1 MTIRALIVD
10 DEPLARKR
18 IRKLLAAEPDISV
31 IGEACTGS
39 EAILMIRES
48 SPDMVFLDIQMP
60 GVGGFEVLQAI
71 TEEQMPIV
79 IFVTAYDQHAIRAF
93 EVHALD
99 YLLKPFKQERFR
111 KTLDRARAQLAAGD
125 PSAPGLTALLG
136 SLRTEQS
143 YLRSFM
149 VKTSDRVVFVKA
161 SDVEWIESA
170 GNYALL
176 HVGPQTHIIRE
187 TMRALETQLSPKTFQ
202 RISRSLIVNLERIK
216 ELQPMGKGEF
226 IVILASGKHLTMSRG
241 IRELHRALEP
251 S

>member
-1 MTIRALIVD
+1 
-10 DEPLARKR
+10 
-18 IRKLLAAEPDISV
+18 
-31 IGEACTGS
+31 
-39 EAILMIRES
+39 
-48 SPDMVFLDIQMP
+48 
-60 GVGGFEVLQAI
+60 
-71 TEEQMPIV
+71 
-79 IFVTAYDQHAIRAF
+79 
-93 EVHALD
+93 
-99 YLLKPFKQERFR
+99 
-111 KTLDRARAQLAAGD
+111 
-125 PSAPGLTALLG
+125 
-136 SLRTEQS
+136 
-143 YLRSFM
+143 M

-216 ELQPMGKGEF
+216 ELQPMGKGEY